1 MPTLRRTQTIYV
13 TLDPFLSPRG
23 KVLNHFEQLLE
34 GLGEVEFP
42 CIWLTSLTR
51 AQLDEPRR
59 RLGHD
64 GPFIGESGCGVYLP
78 EDYFHLKSGNTI
90 RLGRFTCIPIAKP
103 QPSAANA
110 LQDLAAE
117 LETSI
122 VPLSSLTPRELS
134 QNTGLPA
141 SEAEHIR
148 MRDFD
153 EFFFFAG
160 ASESEIAKFADE
172 AKLRSLTLQNLGTF
186 WSLSCGADL
195 GKCIQELGGLYDRA
209 LRAHALRVGIAVE
222 SSGDSALAATTDR
235 QLQALSAA
243 CDRTFLLTE
252 RQSPSA
258 QDPSEGESDSDSSE
272 AESPRLG
279 GSAQGI
285 GGKSEFSLH
294 SASLWDDVLAN
305 LLTRK

>member
-34 GLGEVEFP
+34 GLSEVEFP

-103 QPSAANA
+103 QPAAATA

-153 EFFFFAG
+153 ELFFFAG
-160 ASESEIAKFADE
+160 ASEVEIAKFADE

-235 QLQALSAA
+235 QFKALSAA
-243 CDRTFLLTE
+243 CDRTFLLME
-252 RQSPSA
+252 RQSPA
-258 QDPSEGESDSDSSE
+258 DQDSSEESDSDSSE
-272 AESPRLG
+272 AESPRREG
-279 GSAQGI
+279 TDQGT
-285 GGKSEFSLH
+285 GVKNKLSLH
-294 SASLWDDVLAN
+294 SPSLWDDVLAN
-305 LLTRK
+305 ILTRK